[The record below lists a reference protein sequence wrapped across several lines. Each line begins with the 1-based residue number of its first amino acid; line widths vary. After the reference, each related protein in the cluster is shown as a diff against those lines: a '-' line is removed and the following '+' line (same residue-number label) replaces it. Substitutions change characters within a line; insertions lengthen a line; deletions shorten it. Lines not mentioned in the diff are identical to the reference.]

1 MTAVSPDAG
10 RIWTAARGPVLIGVI
25 ILFAAVVITLLRGSG
40 EGGSLDPRSFRPE
53 GSRAVAQLLE
63 QNGVRVELTDDP
75 SAVDGAT
82 LFVTQPNLIDPER
95 LADLSRRAAATVL
108 LAPATGVSPTEASRV
123 EVETRQPGCPL
134 AAKAGAATMGG
145 FVYEGEQRC
154 YDSTLTRTG
163 TVTMIGFGGIFTNRD
178 IDEEGNAALALSLLG
193 QHERLVWYVPSAAD
207 RSQQRSLTDLIPDG
221 WKFGA
226 LQLGIAAV
234 LIALWR
240 ARRLG
245 RVVPERLPVV
255 VRAAET
261 VEGRARLYRRSHAA
275 SHAAAVLRQATRDR
289 LAPLLGVPPGDDPS
303 EEIARRTSR
312 PAASVRTLL
321 YDTEPVDDR
330 GLVALAFELDA
341 LEDEVRKG

>member
-1 MTAVSPDAG
+1 MTAVSPDAR
-10 RIWTAARGPVLIGVI
+10 RIWTAARGPLLIGVVV
-25 ILFAAVVITLLRGSG
+25 LFAAIVITLLRGSG
-40 EGGSLDPRSFRPE
+40 EGGALDPRSFRPE
-53 GSRAVAQLLE
+53 GSHALADLLE
-63 QNGVRVELTDDP
+63 QNGVRVELTDDAF
-75 SAVDGAT
+75 SVEGAT
-82 LFVTQPNLIDPER
+82 LFVPQPNLIEPER

-108 LAPATGVSPTEASRV
+108 LAPATGVARV
-123 EVETRQPGCPL
+123 EPETRQPGCPL
-134 AAKAGAATMGG
+134 ADRAGAATMGG

-154 YDSTLTRTG
+154 YDSTLVRTG
-163 TVTMIGFGGIFTNRD
+163 SVTTLGYGGIFTNRD
-178 IDEEGNAALALSLLG
+178 IDSEGNAALALSLLG

-207 RSQQRSLTDLIPDG
+207 RAQQKSLTDLIPDG
-221 WKFGA
+221 WKFAA

-234 LIALWR
+234 VIALWR

-245 RVVPERLPVV
+245 RVVPEPLPVV

-312 PAASVRTLL
+312 SATSVRALL
-321 YDTEPVDDR
+321 YDDGPVDDR
-330 GLVALAFELDA
+330 GLVALAAELDA
-341 LEDEVRKG
+341 VENEVRKG